1 MNLRQSLLPL
11 ILFAVFA
18 WLALGGG
25 LPSFTAP
32 AKPTAVVYTY
42 DKDVTAV
49 PNPVK
54 AALDKLNRAGIM
66 ATLDEVG
73 PGEVP
78 EQYEVSRPAAIA
90 AGLPAAVVMGGD
102 KVLRVVKNPTT
113 IEQVTEAAQ

>member
-1 MNLRQSLLPL
+1 MKFDLLDKLL
-11 ILFAVFA
+11 ILTVVWFM
-18 WLALGGG
+18 LGGQ
-25 LPSFTAP
+25 LPHLVQP
-32 AKPTAVVYTY
+32 DKPTAVTYTY

-78 EQYEVSRPAAIA
+78 EQYKVSRPAAIA
-90 AGLPAAVVMGGD
+90 AGLPAAVVMAGE

-113 IEQVTEAAQ
+113 TEQVTEASQ